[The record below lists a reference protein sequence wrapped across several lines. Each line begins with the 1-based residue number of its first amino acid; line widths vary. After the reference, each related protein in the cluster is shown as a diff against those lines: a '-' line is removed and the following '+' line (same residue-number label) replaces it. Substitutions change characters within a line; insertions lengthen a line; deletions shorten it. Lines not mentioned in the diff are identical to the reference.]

1 MLLYLVVPESS
12 RTFCCKVYKL
22 ISVVFLW
29 FLVFGELSRESVVF
43 TEVLT
48 EVVYLLK
55 CNREV
60 TWISGKSYG
69 SPSVFTNLAWACCEV
84 LWGIAAF
91 VWNKYSCCVSD
102 IPEFWL
108 ETNFLP
114 LKTFE
119 LATQLTS
126 ENCSLVFP
134 GKYSGPRYNEVSRYQ
149 KKCSL

>member
-69 SPSVFTNLAWACCEV
+69 SPSVFTNLA
-84 LWGIAAF
+84 
-91 VWNKYSCCVSD
+91 
-102 IPEFWL
+102 
-108 ETNFLP
+108 
-114 LKTFE
+114 
-119 LATQLTS
+119 
-126 ENCSLVFP
+126 
-134 GKYSGPRYNEVSRYQ
+134 
-149 KKCSL
+149 